1 MVVLFTS
8 WAIVLGSHIVCFFC
22 LSMLVQWLIYIY
34 LYLFIYLFIYKN
46 IPMRFPWLLLYTPH
60 SFLPTRH
67 WNTGR
72 VSWRNASM
80 IRRRPCRST
89 GRRLKMYF
97 LLVKSL
103 NSYEKTGRKKNYGKM
118 GKLMEN
124 QWTHWKPVENLWKI
138 HWKLGMNKNIEKW
151 SLPICILNWQVLF
164 KWWDSG
170 WRSGSYNVGPP
181 HLCFCFCESLLQL

>member
-1 MVVLFTS
+1 MIVALYPPQFSSNPTLKYRTS
-8 WAIVLGSHIVCFFC
+8 LLKERIDDSKAALQKYRTTAQDVFFVGEIVEFVWENR
-22 LSMLVQWLIYIY
+22 Q
-34 LYLFIYLFIYKN
+34 
-46 IPMRFPWLLLYTPH
+46 
-60 SFLPTRH
+60 
-67 WNTGR
+67 
-72 VSWRNASM
+72 
-80 IRRRPCRST
+80 
-89 GRRLKMYF
+89 
-97 LLVKSL
+97 
-103 NSYEKTGRKKNYGKM
+103 KKNYGKM